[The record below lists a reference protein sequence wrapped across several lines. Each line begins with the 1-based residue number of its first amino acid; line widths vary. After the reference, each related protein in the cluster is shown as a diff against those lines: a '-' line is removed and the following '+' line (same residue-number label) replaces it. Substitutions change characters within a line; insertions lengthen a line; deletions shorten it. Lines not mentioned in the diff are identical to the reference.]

1 MGHPAPHYE
10 QVVDLGDVLV
20 IIQTHAPGVPPI
32 RITRSLVDR
41 LLELL
46 GDRGSLMGEDSD
58 AGPLSLSLIEEAPS
72 HDALR
77 EHSVRTRRLLD
88 WIEGVGGFYG
98 DTLPGPGAVHF
109 DYQPGNVLVHPY
121 RSDEVTAIVDWGGAV
136 ASAGGFDLVTLAW
149 NSFGPT
155 GEQEVGVDEYR
166 WKLLHQLPEPILVPS
181 WTHLSLRLTYWAFR
195 FRPEYLEHWL
205 QVSERLVREGSM
217 D

>member
-1 MGHPAPHYE
+1 MPCVSTAS
-10 QVVDLGDVLV
+10 
-20 IIQTHAPGVPPI
+20 A
-32 RITRSLVDR
+32 RC
-41 LLELL
+41 
-46 GDRGSLMGEDSD
+46 
-58 AGPLSLSLIEEAPS
+58 
-72 HDALR
+72 
-77 EHSVRTRRLLD
+77 RLLD

-155 GEQEVGVDEYR
+155 GEQEVRVDEYR